1 MSVEMVSRCCGQD
14 WEETENEVY
23 GENGR
28 KSNTVYIIGIVCIA
42 CGDWCDIV
50 EDHEYRQWRLDERAE
65 ADAEDKK
72 LGL

>member
-1 MSVEMVSRCCGQD
+1 
-14 WEETENEVY
+14 VY

>member
-23 GENGR
+23 GE
-28 KSNTVYIIGIVCIA
+28 IGIVCIA